1 MRDLLSYV
9 LAGLFGGLLVFGG
22 IQYYPPGSD
31 ALNGT
36 KSNYATK
43 VAAQVNEYPNANPTV
58 GPDFSIAAEK
68 ALNVVVQINAQESER
83 VVKQKESELQR
94 DNPFLNHPL
103 FRDFDMRSFGFGMPY
118 YQQKK
123 GSGSGVIISNDGYVV
138 TNNHVVEFADEIEVI
153 LKNGKSYKAQKIGT
167 DPRTDLAV
175 LKIEESGLPVLQMAN
190 SDQIK
195 VGEWV
200 LAVGNPF
207 GYLTSTVTAGIV
219 SAKGRDLNIIDE
231 NQEQQYYYGQKA
243 PQKGIEE
250 FIQTDAAVNPGNS
263 GGALVDAQGRLVGIN
278 SAIASKTG
286 YYSGYSFAIPVN
298 LMNKVVKELMTNGT
312 FERGKLGVVVSEIDE
327 ESIKELNLSSKDGVV
342 IENLEDNSSAKYAG
356 LRQKDVIV
364 GVNDKPIKNY
374 EDLQKAIGLTKVGET
389 LNIKIIRDGMAKE
402 IAVKIRKGV

>member
-1 MRDLLSYV
+1 M
-9 LAGLFGGLLVFGG
+9 
-22 IQYYPPGSD
+22 
-31 ALNGT
+31 
-36 KSNYATK
+36 
-43 VAAQVNEYPNANPTV
+43 
-58 GPDFSIAAEK
+58 
-68 ALNVVVQINAQESER
+68 
-83 VVKQKESELQR
+83 
-94 DNPFLNHPL
+94 
-103 FRDFDMRSFGFGMPY
+103 
-118 YQQKK
+118 
-123 GSGSGVIISNDGYVV
+123 
-138 TNNHVVEFADEIEVI
+138 
-153 LKNGKSYKAQKIGT
+153 
-167 DPRTDLAV
+167 
-175 LKIEESGLPVLQMAN
+175 
-190 SDQIK
+190 
-195 VGEWV
+195 
-200 LAVGNPF
+200 GNPF

-231 NQEQQYYYGQKA
+231 NQEQQYFYGQKA

-364 GVNDKPIKNY
+364 GVNDKPIK
-374 EDLQKAIGLTKVGET
+374 TM
-389 LNIKIIRDGMAKE
+389 KISRRQL
-402 IAVKIRKGV
+402 V

>member
-123 GSGSGVIISNDGYVV
+123 GSGSGG
-138 TNNHVVEFADEIEVI
+138 NHI
-153 LKNGKSYKAQKIGT
+153 
-167 DPRTDLAV
+167 
-175 LKIEESGLPVLQMAN
+175 
-190 SDQIK
+190 
-195 VGEWV
+195 
-200 LAVGNPF
+200 
-207 GYLTSTVTAGIV
+207 
-219 SAKGRDLNIIDE
+219 
-231 NQEQQYYYGQKA
+231 
-243 PQKGIEE
+243 
-250 FIQTDAAVNPGNS
+250 
-263 GGALVDAQGRLVGIN
+263 
-278 SAIASKTG
+278 
-286 YYSGYSFAIPVN
+286 
-298 LMNKVVKELMTNGT
+298 
-312 FERGKLGVVVSEIDE
+312 
-327 ESIKELNLSSKDGVV
+327 
-342 IENLEDNSSAKYAG
+342 
-356 LRQKDVIV
+356 
-364 GVNDKPIKNY
+364 
-374 EDLQKAIGLTKVGET
+374 
-389 LNIKIIRDGMAKE
+389 
-402 IAVKIRKGV
+402 